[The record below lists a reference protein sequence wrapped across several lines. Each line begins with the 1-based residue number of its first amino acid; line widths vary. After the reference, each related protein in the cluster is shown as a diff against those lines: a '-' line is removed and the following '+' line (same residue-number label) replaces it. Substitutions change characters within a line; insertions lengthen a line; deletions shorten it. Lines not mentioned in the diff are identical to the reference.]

1 MDRLRSS
8 LLQHRRLL
16 AALCAGL
23 AVLAGLGALRAPD
36 DTVVVPVAS
45 GDLAS
50 GQLLAEPDVTTARVP
65 AEAVPDGALHDDEL
79 VGRRVGGPMR
89 AGEVFTDAR
98 VVVPGAADSLPDGQV
113 VSTVRLPDPTAAQGL
128 RVGDA
133 VDVVA
138 TAPDADGPRAEVVA
152 EAARVVALP
161 DPESPDAAGLSVAV
175 PRDTALTLARAALEA
190 QLAVVAVPAEG
201 P

>member
-1 MDRLRSS
+1 MDRLRSAV
-8 LLQHRRLL
+8 LQHRRLL

-36 DTVVVPVAS
+36 DTVSVAVA
-45 GDLAS
+45 GADLAS
-50 GQLLAEPDVTTARVP
+50 GRLLTERDVTSARLPVT
-65 AEAVPDGALHDDEL
+65 AVPEGALTHDAL

-98 VVVPGAADSLPDGQV
+98 VLVPGAADGLPAGQV

-138 TAPDADGPRAEVVA
+138 TAPATDGPRAEVVA

-161 DPESPDAAGLSVAV
+161 DLDGSDDAALSVAV
-175 PRDTALTLARAALEA
+175 PRETALALARAGLGA